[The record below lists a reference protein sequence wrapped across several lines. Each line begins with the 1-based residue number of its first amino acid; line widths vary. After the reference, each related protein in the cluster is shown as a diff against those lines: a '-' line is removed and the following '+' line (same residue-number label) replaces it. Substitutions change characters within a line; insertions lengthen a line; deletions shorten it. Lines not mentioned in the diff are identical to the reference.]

1 MIEDVHL
8 KRVEMVTEGLNI
20 LSHELREKIA
30 ARTPGGVD
38 WYREVLRRL
47 EDMHLTLH
55 PRA

>member
-30 ARTPGGVD
+30 APTPGGVD